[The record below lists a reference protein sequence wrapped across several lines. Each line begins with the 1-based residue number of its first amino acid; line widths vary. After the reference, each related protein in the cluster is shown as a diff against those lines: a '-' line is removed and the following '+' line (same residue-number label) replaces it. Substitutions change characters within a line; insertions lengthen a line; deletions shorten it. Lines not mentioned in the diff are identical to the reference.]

1 MSPFPRNKICRR
13 FRVWIVQYDDW
24 QPNDLHGVPP
34 QAVALEP
41 AERGTMSAIEATV
54 YAEAFN
60 RAALVA
66 ARRRWAVVLP
76 VEVRYEGEPQPGQV
90 LVG

>member
-1 MSPFPRNKICRR
+1 
-13 FRVWIVQYDDW
+13 VWIVQYDNW
-24 QPNDLHGVPP
+24 QPKDLYGVPP

-41 AERGTMSAIEATV
+41 AERGTMSAIEAAT

-60 RAALVA
+60 RVALTAV
-66 ARRRWAVVLP
+66 RQRWAVVLP

-90 LVG
+90 LMSGQ